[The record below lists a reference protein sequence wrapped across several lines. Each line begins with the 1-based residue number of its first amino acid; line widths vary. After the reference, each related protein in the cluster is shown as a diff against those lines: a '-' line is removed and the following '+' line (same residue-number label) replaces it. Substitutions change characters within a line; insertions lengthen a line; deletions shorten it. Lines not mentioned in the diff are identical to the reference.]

1 MDVSIED
8 FLRRGVF
15 GELSLGATEQDVVRI
30 LGAPDRFAD
39 FRKPVPLKIAGY
51 NAVEM
56 TYIGG
61 GLVGISVD
69 FPVRDRRGSSSILF
83 PGYASS
89 EQASVEDFNKMLTA
103 WRIPYLVDQPR
114 SFPEAPVLATGDRG
128 TRVFFVKN
136 RVSSI
141 ALTDDDAFKVAGR
154 DSATK

>member
-15 GELSLGATEQDVVRI
+15 GDLTLGATEQDVVRI
-30 LGAPDRFAD
+30 LGVPDRFAD
-39 FRKPVPLKIAGY
+39 FRKPVPLRIAGY

-56 TYIGG
+56 TYICGD
-61 GLVGISVD
+61 LLGISID
-69 FPVRDRRGSSSILF
+69 FPVRDRRGSSSVLF
-83 PGYASS
+83 PGSVSS
-89 EQASVEDFNKMLTA
+89 EQASVEDFKKMLVT
-103 WRIPYLVDQPR
+103 WRIPYFVDQPR

-154 DSATK
+154 NSATK